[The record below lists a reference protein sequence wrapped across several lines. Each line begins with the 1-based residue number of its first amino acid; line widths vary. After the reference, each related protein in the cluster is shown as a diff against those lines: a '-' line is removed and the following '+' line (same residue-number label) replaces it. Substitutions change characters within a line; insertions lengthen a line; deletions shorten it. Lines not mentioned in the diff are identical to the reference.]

1 MDRRGAWSDQ
11 QTIPAPDRLVVIRRR
26 RGADAVRVGGTV
38 SRRFLSCALGVAT
51 LCIATVSVGGGASV
65 VPHAALV
72 RSVAQGGPDLVAP
85 TRPGIDRRNTG
96 VGKSSLNWSGYVQN
110 APRNTFTAVAANF
123 VVTTVNTSVPGTQYS
138 SDWVG
143 IGGFNDSKLVQ
154 AGIEEDNFGGHAF
167 YQAWTEI
174 LPASENPLSLA
185 ISPGDKITVAVRE
198 IANRRGRN
206 KRWSMTVFDATK
218 GTSAGRT
225 VRYKA
230 TGTSA
235 EAIHERPCVGSP
247 CSTHLAT
254 LTTTNNESFDP
265 AYFSTTAPSL
275 SPAYRPLL
283 AVTSGATLYD
293 IVMMATN
300 DSTVLAT
307 PSNADSLNDGFT
319 VADGSSVPAP
329 PPS

>member
-1 MDRRGAWSDQ
+1 M
-11 QTIPAPDRLVVIRRR
+11 
-26 RGADAVRVGGTV
+26 

-51 LCIATVSVGGGASV
+51 LCIASVSVGGSATVVSHAASV
-65 VPHAALV
+65 
-72 RSVAQGGPDLVAP
+72 RSLAQGGPDLFAP
-85 TRPGIDRRNTG
+85 TRPSIDRRNTG
-96 VGKSSLNWSGYVQN
+96 VGTSSFNWSGYVQS
-110 APRNTFTAVAANF
+110 APKNTFTAVAANF
-123 VVTTVNTSVPGTQYS
+123 VVTTVDTSVPGTQYS

-143 IGGFNDSKLVQ
+143 IGGFNDAKLVQ

-185 ISPGDKITVAVRE
+185 ISPGDKITVVVRE
-198 IANRRGRN
+198 IATKHRRN
-206 KRWSMTVFDATK
+206 KQWSMTVFDATK

-235 EAIHERPCVGSP
+235 EAIHERPCVGFP

-254 LTTTNNESFDP
+254 LTATNNESFDP
-265 AYFSTTAPSL
+265 AYFSTSAPNL
-275 SPAYRPLL
+275 SPAYHPLL
-283 AVTSGATLYD
+283 AATSGRTLYD
-293 IVMMATN
+293 IVMMAAN
-300 DSTVLAT
+300 DTTVLAT
-307 PSNADSLNDGFT
+307 PSNADSLSDGFT
-319 VADGSSVPAP
+319 VADGSTVPAP

>member
-1 MDRRGAWSDQ
+1 MSRFWSCVLGA
-11 QTIPAPDRLVVIRRR
+11 
-26 RGADAVRVGGTV
+26 
-38 SRRFLSCALGVAT
+38 AT
-51 LCIATVSVGGGASV
+51 LCIATVSVGGSATV
-65 VPHAALV
+65 VAPAALV
-72 RSVAQGGPDLVAP
+72 RALPQAGQDLVAP

-96 VGKSSLNWSGYVQN
+96 IGSSSFNWSGYVQS
-110 APRNTFTAVAANF
+110 APRNTFTGIAANF

-143 IGGFNDSKLVQ
+143 IGGFNDGKLVQ
-154 AGIEEDNFGGHAF
+154 AGIEEDNFGGRAF

-174 LPASENPLSLA
+174 LPHSENPLSLA
-185 ISPGDKITVAVRE
+185 ISPGDNVRVTVRE
-198 IANRRGRN
+198 IANQHGKN
-206 KRWSMTVFDATK
+206 KRWSMIVADLTK

-247 CSTHLAT
+247 CSSHLAT
-254 LTTTNNESFDP
+254 LTTTTNESFDP
-265 AYFSTTAPSL
+265 AYFSTSAPSL
-275 SPAYRPLL
+275 PASYRPLQ
-283 AVTSGATLYD
+283 AASSGATLYD
-293 IVMMATN
+293 IVMVAAN
-300 DSTVLAT
+300 GSTVLAT

-329 PPS
+329 PSS